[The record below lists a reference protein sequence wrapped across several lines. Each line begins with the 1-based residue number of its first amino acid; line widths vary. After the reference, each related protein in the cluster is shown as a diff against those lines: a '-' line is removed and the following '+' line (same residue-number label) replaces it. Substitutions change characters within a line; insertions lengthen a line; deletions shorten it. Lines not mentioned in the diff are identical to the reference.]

1 MTFSLIRFEC
11 VEMHRYIWHER
22 PKLEKKKTTLTSILG
37 KIQSFINASERKY
50 LPMLNKEI
58 PIQYMALFVYRL
70 LSLRMHVMVLHRYAS
85 QEKKPMPERL
95 RKILLSSG
103 VQQVE
108 CAIIIETA
116 PLLSTWSWYC
126 GMFLDFHLCTCEI
139 NVINSR

>member
-1 MTFSLIRFEC
+1 MTFTLIRFEC
-11 VEMHRYIWHER
+11 GEMHRYIWHER
-22 PKLEKKKTTLTSILG
+22 PKLEKKKTTLTYILG
-37 KIQSFINASERKY
+37 RVQSFLNAAEKKY

-70 LSLRMHVMVLHRYAS
+70 LSLRMHVMILHRYAS
-85 QEKKPMPERL
+85 QINKPMPERL

-116 PLLSTWSWYC
+116 PILKTWAWYC
-126 GMFLDFHLCTCEI
+126 GKCGATYFFDRI
-139 NVINSR
+139 